1 MCYSH
6 AKNSIYMHCKGACS
20 LCFRRLYN
28 ILCLRKV
35 FYQVFLP
42 LMIMISY
49 FAVKDFIYFL
59 SSIINFHRINWKFFF
74 SLSCTVRKVS
84 KYRVISD
91 PYFPVFGVNVGK
103 YRPEITPYL
112 DTFHTVMVQHFLE
125 WLATEMQS
133 NLFQESHLFGKHSEK
148 FDDSVWVQTVSRIL
162 VWWYIQLEVFCSNCD
177 DTVKDTPEFPWLLT
191 NYTKF

>member
-103 YRPEITPYL
+103 IQTRNNSIFRHFSHS
-112 DTFHTVMVQHFLE
+112 DGATFLRVISNRNAIKSISGKPLIWQTFWKIW
-125 WLATEMQS
+125 WLSMSPNSFENPS
-133 NLFQESHLFGKHSEK
+133 LVVHS
-148 FDDSVWVQTVSRIL
+148 TRGIL
-162 VWWYIQLEVFCSNCD
+162 Q
-177 DTVKDTPEFPWLLT
+177 
-191 NYTKF
+191 